1 MREEAKVSQGFIQE
15 LRTSIGRAYEMAVSL
30 DRVIVERQKSY
41 FGVNYSVEKIETIP
55 DTLSGEMF
63 VLLRRTMD
71 MLERAHKYVL
81 ET

>member
-1 MREEAKVSQGFIQE
+1 MREEAKATQGFIQE